1 MVVNDDA
8 FILNVRG
15 VFEFIASRLAP
26 TGEGRASAL
35 VLQNFLEEMLR
46 TL

>member
-15 VFEFIASRLAP
+15 VFEFIASKLAP
-26 TGEGRASAL
+26 TQRRAAL
-35 VLQNFLEEMLR
+35 VDPRHL
-46 TL
+46 